1 MNDES
6 EQFEQRLRQQP
17 LRQIP
22 EDWRAS
28 ILQAAQSARIDGHP
42 VRPARNRF
50 DWLRVIRR
58 ELIFS
63 LWPNSKG
70 WAGVAAVWVLIA
82 VFNFATRDSNADAPV
97 RADVTSAQRMADLK
111 LQQRFL
117 AELASPVDSTDADR
131 QKNSFLKPHS
141 QHIGF
146 RGI

>member
-6 EQFEQRLRQQP
+6 EQFEERLRQQP
-17 LRQIP
+17 PRQIP
-22 EDWRAS
+22 AGWRAG
-28 ILQAAQSARIDGHP
+28 ILQAAQAVRVEGRS
-42 VRPARNRF
+42 VRPARNHF
-50 DWLRVIRR
+50 DWLRAIRR

-82 VFNFATRDSNADAPV
+82 VFNFATRESDADAPV
-97 RADVTSAQRMADLK
+97 RAEVTSAQRMADLK

-131 QKNSFLKPHS
+131 QKNSSLKPHS